1 MSDRETLLK
10 LTGMRLEDLV
20 KMRPCDID
28 KKPDAWEYQV
38 PETNRIVFL
47 GSESQVI
54 LGRLLESATDT
65 KKPFFSVV

>member
-1 MSDRETLLK
+1 MSDSETLLK
-10 LTGMRLEDLV
+10 LTGMQVEDLV

-28 KKPDAWEYQV
+28 KKPDVWEYQV